1 MPYKWASVSMGTL
14 LGNLEEF
21 RLPGLLREKKS
32 IFGLLSWTRRSLR
45 FWIWGSSGALVKEQ
59 GSPDT
64 RLWGTKGPSIRPRC
78 IGTVRAR
85 THC

>member
-1 MPYKWASVSMGTL
+1 
-14 LGNLEEF
+14 
-21 RLPGLLREKKS
+21 
-32 IFGLLSWTRRSLR
+32 LR